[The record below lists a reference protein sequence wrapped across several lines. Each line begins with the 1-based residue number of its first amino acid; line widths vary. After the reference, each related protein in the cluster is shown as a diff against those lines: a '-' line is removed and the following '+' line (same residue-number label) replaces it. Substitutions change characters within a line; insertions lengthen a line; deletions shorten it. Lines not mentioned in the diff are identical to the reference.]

1 MPAFDEAGEKEMSGS
16 ITLANETAPF
26 DASAPQYQALLANLQ
41 GNILTSHGRHFS
53 VHTFFKFGADIAAA
67 KSAIRT
73 LRSEGFIL
81 SAAEQAAQTLRF
93 KQPGAAQE
101 VFGTLLLSAHGLNAL
116 GLTIPPDFGKSRQTG
131 PGPSVS
137 LTFGQSMRAAAAE
150 LGDTPSAWE
159 TDYQQDIDGLLI
171 VAYGNSDANN
181 TQAILNQC
189 YAYAEAARIILER
202 GATVITVET
211 GHAHL
216 LANEVREHFG
226 FVDGLSQP
234 LFRTGDLDPE
244 KIGPTD
250 QYDPGDGLINLVIPD
265 PFTDAPDAF
274 ASFFVFRKLEQNVAA
289 WRAAV
294 VATANTL
301 GTTPELAGAMAVG
314 RFQNGDPVL
323 LPERPGNPGPA
334 SPLPNNF
341 TFAADVAGTH
351 CPYHAH
357 IRKSNPRGDTD
368 RNFGSGTGALTPQER
383 ARRIARRGVSYGNR
397 APDLSDAPAT
407 GVGLL
412 FMCYQANIPDQFGFI
427 QKNWVNNASFGRPE
441 PVSGQDAVI
450 GQGSPRGNQTW
461 PTPWGGPATVTLPDF
476 GQFVTN
482 KGGEFF
488 LAVSIPTI
496 EAFPA

>member
-1 MPAFDEAGEKEMSGS
+1 MPGQV
-16 ITLANETAPF
+16 TLANETTPF
-26 DASAPQYQALLANLQ
+26 DVSAPQYQALLANLQ

-67 KSAIRT
+67 KSAIRA

-93 KQPGAAQE
+93 KQPNAAQE

-116 GLTIPPDFGKSRQTG
+116 GLAVSADFGKSVQTG

-137 LTFGQSMRAAAAE
+137 LTFGQPMRDAAVE
-150 LGDTPSAWE
+150 LGDTPTAWE
-159 TDYQQDIDGLLI
+159 PDYQQDIDGLLI

-189 YAYAEAARIILER
+189 FAYAEIARRILER

-216 LANEVREHFG
+216 LANETREHFG

-234 LFRTGDLDPE
+234 LFRTSDMDPAQ
-244 KIGPTD
+244 IGQTD
-250 QYDPGDGLINLVIPD
+250 QYDPGDGLVNLVVPD

-274 ASFFVFRKLEQNVAA
+274 ASYFVFRKLEQNVEA

-294 VATANTL
+294 LATAANL
-301 GTTPELAGAMAVG
+301 STTPDLAGAMAVG

-323 LPERPGNPGPA
+323 FEQRAGSPGPA
-334 SPLPNNF
+334 SALPNNF
-341 TFAADVAGTH
+341 NYAIDVAGAR

-357 IRKSNPRGDTD
+357 IRKSNPRGDTE
-368 RNFGSGTGALTPQER
+368 RNFGGGNTTSTVER
-383 ARRIARRGVSYGNR
+383 ARRIARRGVSYGDR
-397 APDLSDAPAT
+397 ATDLSDAPAT

-412 FMCYQANIPDQFGFI
+412 FMCYQANIPDQFAFI
-427 QKNWVNNASFGRPE
+427 QKNWVNNDDFGRPGT
-441 PVSGQDAVI
+441 GQDAVI
-450 GQGSPRGNQTW
+450 GQGSPRSGQTW
-461 PTPWGGPATVTLPDF
+461 PTPWDGPATETLPDF

-496 EAFPA
+496 EALVV